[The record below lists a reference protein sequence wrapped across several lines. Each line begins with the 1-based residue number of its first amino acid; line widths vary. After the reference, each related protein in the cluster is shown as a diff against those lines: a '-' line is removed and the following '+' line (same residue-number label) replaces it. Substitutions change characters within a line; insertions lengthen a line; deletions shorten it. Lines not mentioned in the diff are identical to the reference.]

1 MNARTRPDFL
11 IQRRVKEDNKRAD
24 ATAYASKM
32 ADVARTTSWHE
43 GKQKFD
49 YAEHQKQTASFIQEE
64 LFNCKEELKIRRRQR
79 LRMLYDAEAKQ
90 YEEELAQLGLAVQR
104 QHY

>member
-1 MNARTRPDFL
+1 MTAKWSPDYL
-11 IQRRVKEDNKRAD
+11 IQKRIAQDN
-24 ATAYASKM
+24 AYAAASAYSAKM
-32 ADVARTTSWHE
+32 SAVSSTTSWHE
-43 GKQKFD
+43 GKQKYDFF
-49 YAEHQKQTASFIQEE
+49 EGQKRTSAFIKEE
-64 LFNCKEELKIRRRQR
+64 MRSCNEELKIRRRQR